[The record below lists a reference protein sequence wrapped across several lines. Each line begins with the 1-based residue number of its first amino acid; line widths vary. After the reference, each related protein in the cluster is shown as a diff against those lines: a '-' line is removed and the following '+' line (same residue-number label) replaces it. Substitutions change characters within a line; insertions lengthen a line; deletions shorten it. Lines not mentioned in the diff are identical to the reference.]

1 MYYFIIIFLIY
12 QVYDTVLDKNRI
24 LDIKKSILVIKKSNS
39 YYSESDVLLAI
50 KKKWAALLAFIH
62 WISCIFSDTTNSYS
76 NIINFNSY
84 MLRFRISDIT

>member
-1 MYYFIIIFLIY
+1 MYYFIIIILIY
-12 QVYDTVLDKNRI
+12 QVYDTVFRYKNRI

-50 KKKWAALLAFIH
+50 KKWVALLAFIH

-84 MLRFRISDIT
+84 TFDLELVI